1 MSIVHT
7 RVAGLAELDTVA
19 LLFDTYRQFYRQA
32 ADLALATSF
41 IRARMQNNESI
52 ILIATN
58 EAGQA
63 LGFCQLYP
71 SFCSVEA
78 APIFTLYDLFVAP
91 AARRCGAGR
100 ALLLAAER
108 HAAASGK
115 VRLDLTTARNNRA
128 AQSVYESLGWVH
140 DEVFLSYSRRVEG

>member
-128 AQSVYESLGWVH
+128 AQSVYVSLGWVR

>member
-19 LLFDTYRQFYRQA
+19 LLFDTDRQFYRQA

-128 AQSVYESLGWVH
+128 AQSVYESLGWVR

>member
-63 LGFCQLYP
+63 LSFCQLYP

-128 AQSVYESLGWVH
+128 AQSVYESLGWVR

>member
-78 APIFTLYDLFVAP
+78 AIFTLYDLFVAP

-128 AQSVYESLGWVH
+128 AQSVYESLGWVR